1 MNCTTKAPTYCYR
14 HNPELIKTRNKDE
27 FDIFQLEKELNLL
40 SKESQDQIAQ
50 VWTIFQQSSKQ
61 QRLLILKGILAS
73 ACTPQL
79 SFVATAAKPLLCT
92 DFTAVLPTEITKQI
106 FSLLDATS
114 LCSAAQVSK
123 RWKLLAD
130 DDTLW
135 HRMCEQHINRKC
147 TKCGWGLP
155 LLQKRKVVVMH
166 HDVSVKNNNVK
177 KRTYHQITSSP
188 CNDDNSNKRLCSATT
203 AVPQFYRRPWK
214 EVYSERLIV
223 ERNWRRNDA
232 TSRVF
237 PRVHQGIISCLQFCE
252 AQNILITGSY
262 DKTAIVWDLETGE
275 VLRTLRGHARC
286 IRTLQADDTKL
297 VTGSMDN
304 TLRIW
309 NHHTGQC
316 IRILEGH
323 TDGVVHLNFNCRIL
337 ASGSADATIKIWNFQ
352 TGECFTLTGHT
363 KSVNHVSIHH
373 SLPLLVSS
381 SDDGSIRVWNL
392 ESRSCAK
399 VLKGHMGPVQTAI
412 PSMPGFLHCF
422 MKQQQQPKSFRKT
435 RRAIAPISKSNT
447 SSSDEDEDN
456 TITNHNTR
464 PSIKNFDRSSEQ
476 VIISGSLDNTIKV
489 WSLESGECLQTLFGH
504 VQGIWTLAYDKLRLV
519 SGSHDGTLKLW
530 DIESGL
536 PMYCLEGHQSA
547 VTAVALSDSKIA
559 SADDQGNVHLWDF
572 GMQPSTSF

>member
-1 MNCTTKAPTYCYR
+1 MTCTTKAPKHCYR
-14 HNPELIKTRNKDE
+14 HNPELMKIKNKDE
-27 FDIFQLEKELNLL
+27 FDIEQLQEELAFVPEKNQ
-40 SKESQDQIAQ
+40 SQIAL
-50 VWTIFQQSSKQ
+50 VWNIFQQSSKEE
-61 QRLLILKGILAS
+61 RLLILKGILAS

-79 SFVATAAKPLLCT
+79 SFIANTVKPLLCI
-92 DFTAVLPTEITKQI
+92 DFTTIFPTEITKQI

-123 RWKLLAD
+123 HWKSLAD

-155 LLQKRKVVVMH
+155 LLQKRKVVFMDH
-166 HDVSVKNNNVK
+166 RLDNTR
-177 KRTYHQITSSP
+177 KRSHSSNTACDNQDQKRFCPDTS
-188 CNDDNSNKRLCSATT
+188 
-203 AVPQFYRRPWK
+203 YRKSWK
-214 EVYSERLIV
+214 DIYSERLII
-223 ERNWRRNDA
+223 ERNWRNNY
-232 TSRVF
+232 TTKRVLK
-237 PRVHQGIISCLQFCE
+237 RVHQGGISCLQFCE
-252 AQNILITGSY
+252 SQNILITGSY
-262 DKTAIVWDLETGE
+262 DKTAIVWNLETGQ
-275 VLRTLRGHARC
+275 VLRVLKGHARC

-309 NHHTGQC
+309 NYHTGQC

-352 TGECFTLTGHT
+352 TGECFTLAGHT
-363 KSVNHVSIHH
+363 KSVNHVSIHKM
-373 SLPLLVSS
+373 SPLLVSS
-381 SDDGSIRVWNL
+381 SDDHTIRIWDL
-392 ESRSCAK
+392 EKRAC
-399 VLKGHMGPVQTAI
+399 VRILKGHMAPVQTAI

-422 MKQQQQPKSFRKT
+422 IKNSQLKSSKKG
-435 RRAIAPISKSNT
+435 RRSNNSNSS

-456 TITNHNTR
+456 SNMNKLNIVSASTTTTTNNNKTR
-464 PSIKNFDRSSEQ
+464 YYSSNKTNDDCIRSSEQ
-476 VIISGSLDNTIKV
+476 VVISGSLDHTIKI

-504 VQGIWTLAYDKLRLV
+504 VQGIWSLAYDKLRMV

-536 PMYCLEGHQSA
+536 PMYCLEGHNSA
-547 VTAVALSDSKIA
+547 VTAVALSDTKIV
-559 SADDQGNVHLWDF
+559 SADDEGNVHVWDF
-572 GMQPSTSF
+572 GM